1 MFPDDAAD
9 APSIADGN
17 DAPPLAVPACG
28 GSATL
33 GPGRTRTIDHAGAE
47 PTSFATE
54 PLSPAEASTVTGACR
69 VPGFDLLE
77 PLGEGG
83 MGVVWKARQ
92 AKLNRLVALKM
103 VLGEQRAESKDLI
116 RFLAEAEA
124 VAAVKCPHVVQ
135 VYEYGDANGRP
146 FLAMEY
152 LSGGSLSDR
161 LGGPAGSIRRPRR
174 SWWRRSP
181 ARSRRPTTWGSCT
194 AT

>member
-1 MFPDDAAD
+1 MSPDDAAD
-9 APSIADGN
+9 APRNAGGD
-17 DAPPLAVPACG
+17 DPPPVTVPDRE

-33 GPGRTRTIDHAGAE
+33 DPARTRTIEHAGAE

-54 PLSPAEASTVTGACR
+54 SLSPAEASTITGAGR
-69 VPGFDLLE
+69 VPGLDLPE
-77 PLGEGG
+77 TLGEGA

-103 VLGEQRAESKDLI
+103 VLGEPRAGSKDLI

-152 LSGGSLSDR
+152 LSGG
-161 LGGPAGSIRRPRR
+161 
-174 SWWRRSP
+174 
-181 ARSRRPTTWGSCT
+181 
-194 AT
+194 